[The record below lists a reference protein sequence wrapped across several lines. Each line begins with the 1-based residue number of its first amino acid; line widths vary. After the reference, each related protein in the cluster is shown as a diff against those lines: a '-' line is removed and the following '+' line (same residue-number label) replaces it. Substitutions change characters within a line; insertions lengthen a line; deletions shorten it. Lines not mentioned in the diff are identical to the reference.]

1 MARDLLRNGVKIE
14 ELKSKN
20 DEFILHLVSDDEK
33 KITKYIRNISEKYS
47 NIDSIDIKR
56 ISQTPED
63 LLYRGILKVS
73 FL

>member
-1 MARDLLRNGVKIE
+1 MM
-14 ELKSKN
+14 EL
-20 DEFILHLVSDDEK
+20 ILHLVSDDEK
-33 KITKYIRNISEKYS
+33 KITNILGISSEKYS

-63 LLYRGILKVS
+63 LLYRGVLKVS